1 MSSCSL
7 DDMRPE
13 RSVVK
18 KAIVDAG
25 GNKRKA
31 AELLGCTRQ
40 SLYTWIYQ
48 YGLERLAGV
57 CMDTR
62 HQLDIRD
69 RQDTNASN
77 QTKSGVYS
85 GSAGAPT
92 LRLVDQGTAVADY
105 PIQATLRVPASLW
118 KRVKIEA
125 IQRNTTVG
133 ALVGAALEV
142 VLRETAQ
149 EPQPKR
155 GRKGEHGEPA

>member
-1 MSSCSL
+1 MSSCNL

-13 RSVVK
+13 RAVVK

-25 GNKRKA
+25 GNKRRA

-48 YGLERLAGV
+48 FGLERMAGV

-62 HQLDIRD
+62 SQLDTRECRD
-69 RQDTNASN
+69 TKPSN

-85 GSAGAPT
+85 GSAAAPT
-92 LRLVDQGTAVADY
+92 LRLVDQAAAAPDY

-133 ALVGAALEV
+133 ALVGAALEI
-142 VLRETAQ
+142 VLREDKP
-149 EPQPKR
+149 EPKR
-155 GRKGEHGEPA
+155 GRKGEEA